1 MLEEKA
7 RLSLPASG
15 GPGAFQEKAGGLEDR
30 LPAPPGGVRRRL
42 RAASRARLIS
52 TVSIVV
58 FMLLWEGVVRLHLV
72 NPLFTSSPMRIAEAF
87 AQMIHEGSLGKDLRV
102 SGSEFLLGYAL
113 AVVVGI
119 LVGVGM
125 GWYADVAAALQPFV
139 SALYSTPRVALIP
152 LLIIW
157 LGIGIWSKV
166 AVVFLVAVFQILIS
180 TEAGVRAAD
189 ESLIRTAHSFGAND
203 RQIFTTIVLPGAV
216 PFLIAGLRLG
226 LGQAL
231 VGIVV
236 GELYAATAGIG
247 YEIAVAGE
255 TFQTDRVFVGIAIL
269 ASTAIL
275 LMWGLRRLEMR
286 FESWR
291 PQRQGAGR

>member
-1 MLEEKA
+1 MLEEEA
-7 RLSLPASG
+7 LAAQAAIPEDAELLTPRARSRLSPA
-15 GPGAFQEKAGGLEDR
+15 
-30 LPAPPGGVRRRL
+30 V
-42 RAASRARLIS
+42 RARLLG
-52 TVSIVV
+52 TAAVVV
-58 FMLLWEGVVRLHLV
+58 FVIAWEAVVRLGMV
-72 NPLFTSSPMRIAEAF
+72 NPLFTSSPSRIAATF
-87 AQMIHEGSLGKDLRV
+87 VQMTHEGTLGNDIRV
-102 SGSEFLLGYAL
+102 SGTEFLTGYGL

-125 GWYADVAAALQPFV
+125 GWYRDVSAVLQPFV
-139 SALYSTPRVALIP
+139 SALYSTPRIALLP

-189 ESLIRTAHSFGAND
+189 ESLIRTARSFGARD

-226 LGQAL
+226 LGQGL

-247 YEIAVAGE
+247 YEIAVAGQ
-255 TFQTDRVFVGIAIL
+255 TFQTDRVFVGIVIL
-269 ASTAIL
+269 ASASIG
-275 LMWGLRRLEMR
+275 LMWCLRQLEMK

-291 PQRQGAGR
+291 PQRQT

>member
-7 RLSLPASG
+7 
-15 GPGAFQEKAGGLEDR
+15 
-30 LPAPPGGVRRRL
+30 LPAPAEDLKPRAL
-42 RAASRARLIS
+42 AASRHRGLSPAVRARMLG
-52 TVSIVV
+52 TVAVV
-58 FMLLWEGVVRLHLV
+58 LFVVAWEAVVRLGLV
-72 NPLFTSSPMRIAEAF
+72 NPLFTSSPSRIVSTF
-87 AQMIHEGSLGKDLRV
+87 AQLVHEGRLWKDIRV
-102 SGSEFLLGYAL
+102 SGAEFLLGFAF
-113 AVVVGI
+113 AVAVGI
-119 LVGVGM
+119 PVGLGM
-125 GWYADVAAALQPFV
+125 GWYRDISAILQPFV
-139 SALYSTPRVALIP
+139 AALYSTPRIALLP

-189 ESLIRTAHSFGAND
+189 EPLIRTARSFGAKE

-231 VGIVV
+231 IGIVV
-236 GELYAATAGIG
+236 GELYAASAGIG
-247 YEIAVAGE
+247 FEIAVAGE
-255 TFQTDRVFVGIAIL
+255 TFQTDRVFVGIVIL
-269 ASTAIL
+269 ASASIVM
-275 LMWGLRRLEMR
+275 MWALRRLEMK

-291 PQRQGAGR
+291 PQRRA

>member
-7 RLSLPASG
+7 LPAAAEDLTPRSLSAPRR
-15 GPGAFQEKAGGLEDR
+15 PGLS
-30 LPAPPGGVRRRL
+30 PAV
-42 RAASRARLIS
+42 RARVLGM
-52 TVSIVV
+52 VAVV
-58 FMLLWEGVVRLHLV
+58 LFVVAWEAVVQLGLV
-72 NPLFTSSPMRIAEAF
+72 NPLFASSPSRIVSTF
-87 AQMIHEGSLGKDLRV
+87 AQLVHEGRLWKDIRV
-102 SGSEFLLGYAL
+102 SGAEFLLGFAL
-113 AVVVGI
+113 AVAVGI
-119 LVGVGM
+119 PVGLGM
-125 GWYADVAAALQPFV
+125 GWYRDISAVLQPFV
-139 SALYSTPRVALIP
+139 AALYSTPRIALLP

-189 ESLIRTAHSFGAND
+189 ESLIRTARSFGAKE

-231 VGIVV
+231 IGIVV
-236 GELYAATAGIG
+236 GELYAASAGIG
-247 YEIAVAGE
+247 FEIAVAGE
-255 TFQTDRVFVGIAIL
+255 TFQTDRVFVGIVIL
-269 ASTAIL
+269 ASASIVM
-275 LMWGLRRLEMR
+275 MWALRQLEMK

-291 PQRQGAGR
+291 PQRRA

>member
-7 RLSLPASG
+7 LSRAQEQTAS
-15 GPGAFQEKAGGLEDR
+15 PIPR
-30 LPAPPGGVRRRL
+30 SRRRRGL
-42 RAASRARLIS
+42 PPAARARLIG
-52 TVSIVV
+52 TIAV
-58 FMLLWEGVVRLHLV
+58 LLFVAAWEGVVRFGMV
-72 NPLFTSSPMRIAEAF
+72 NPLFTSSPSRIITTF
-87 AQMIHEGSLGKDLRV
+87 IKMSHEGVLGKDLRV
-102 SGSEFLLGYAL
+102 SGAEFAIGYSL
-113 AVVVGI
+113 AIVVGI
-119 LVGVGM
+119 LVGVAM
-125 GWYADVAAALQPFV
+125 GWYRDVSAALQPFV
-139 SALYSTPRVALIP
+139 SALYSTPRIALVP

-166 AVVFLVAVFQILIS
+166 AVVFLVAVFQVLIS

-189 ESLIRTAHSFGAND
+189 ESLIRTARSFGAND
-203 RQIFTTIVLPGAV
+203 RQIFTTIVLPGSV

-255 TFQTDRVFVGIAIL
+255 TFQTDRVFVGIMIIATAAIP
-269 ASTAIL
+269 
-275 LMWGLRRLEMR
+275 LMWCLRQLEAR

-291 PQRQGAGR
+291 PQRQT

>member
-1 MLEEKA
+1 MFEEKA
-7 RLSLPASG
+7 RLGLPRSG
-15 GPGAFQEKAGGLEDR
+15 ESEVAQREAGGLEDR
-30 LPAPPGGVRRRL
+30 FPAPPGGVRRRL

-52 TVSIVV
+52 TVSVVV
-58 FMLLWEGVVRLHLV
+58 FMILWEGVVRLSLV
-72 NPLFTSSPMRIAEAF
+72 NPLFTSSPTRIVATF
-87 AQMIHEGSLGKDLRV
+87 TQMLHEGSLGKDIRV
-102 SGSEFLLGYAL
+102 SGTEFLLGYAL

-125 GWYADVAAALQPFV
+125 GWYADVAAVLQPFV

-189 ESLIRTAHSFGAND
+189 ESLIRTAHSFGARD

-231 VGIVV
+231 IGIVV

-255 TFQTDRVFVGIAIL
+255 TFQTDRVFVGIVIL
-269 ASTAIL
+269 ATAAIL
-275 LMWGLRRLEMR
+275 LMWALRRLEVR
-286 FESWR
+286 FDSWR
-291 PQRQGAGR
+291 PQRRDAGP

>member
-1 MLEEKA
+1 MLEEKT
-7 RLSLPASG
+7 LPGRGERA
-15 GPGAFQEKAGGLEDR
+15 
-30 LPAPPGGVRRRL
+30 APLLRRRGGGKFSPAL
-42 RAASRARLIS
+42 RARIIGTTAVTL
-52 TVSIVV
+52 
-58 FMLLWEGVVRLHLV
+58 FMITWEGVVRLHMI
-72 NPLFTSSPMRIAEAF
+72 NPLFTSSPSRIVSTF
-87 AQMIHEGSLGKDLRV
+87 LQMTREGALAKDIRV
-102 SGSEFLLGYAL
+102 SGTEFLIGYFG

-119 LVGVGM
+119 LVGVAM
-125 GWYADVAAALQPFV
+125 GWYQDVSAALQPFV
-139 SALYSTPRVALIP
+139 SALYSTPRIALVP
-152 LLIIW
+152 LFIIW

-166 AVVFLVAVFQILIS
+166 AVVFLVAVFQVLIS

-189 ESLIRTAHSFGAND
+189 ESLIRTARSFGAKD

-255 TFQTDRVFVGIAIL
+255 TFQTDRVFVGIVIL
-269 ASTAIL
+269 ASAAIV
-275 LMWGLRRLEMR
+275 LMWALRQLELR
-286 FESWR
+286 FESWK
-291 PQRQGAGR
+291 PQRQT

>member
-1 MLEEKA
+1 MLEENA
-7 RLSLPASG
+7 LPAGGERLEAPAPRPRRVRLSPTA
-15 GPGAFQEKAGGLEDR
+15 
-30 LPAPPGGVRRRL
+30 
-42 RAASRARLIS
+42 RARAIG
-52 TVSIVV
+52 TTAVV
-58 FMLLWEGVVRLHLV
+58 LFVLAWEGVVRLGQV
-72 NPLFTSSPMRIAEAF
+72 NPLFTSSPTRIVATF
-87 AQMIHEGSLGKDLRV
+87 IRMLHEGVLGKDIRV
-102 SGSEFLLGYAL
+102 SGTEFLIGYGL

-119 LVGVGM
+119 LVGVAM
-125 GWYADVAAALQPFV
+125 GWYRDVAAALQPFV
-139 SALYSTPRVALIP
+139 SALYSTPRIALVP
-152 LLIIW
+152 LFIIW

-166 AVVFLVAVFQILIS
+166 AVVFLVAVFQVLIS

-189 ESLIRTAHSFGAND
+189 ESLIRTARSFGARD

-255 TFQTDRVFVGIAIL
+255 TFQTDRVFVGIVIL
-269 ASTAIL
+269 ASAAIV
-275 LMWGLRRLEMR
+275 LMWALRQWELR
-286 FESWR
+286 FESWK
-291 PQRQGAGR
+291 PQRRA

>member
-1 MLEEKA
+1 MLKETV
-7 RLSLPASG
+7 LPAAEEEAVAAV
-15 GPGAFQEKAGGLEDR
+15 P
-30 LPAPPGGVRRRL
+30 RRRL
-42 RAASRARLIS
+42 RGRSPAVRALVLGASA
-52 TVSIVV
+52 VV
-58 FMLLWEGVVRLHLV
+58 LFMIAWEGAVQLRMVT
-72 NPLFTSSPMRIAEAF
+72 PLFTSSPSRIISTF
-87 AQMIHEGSLGKDLRV
+87 IQMTHERTFLNDLRV
-102 SGSEFLLGYAL
+102 SGSEFLLGYSL
-113 AVVVGI
+113 AVVVGVV
-119 LVGVGM
+119 VGLAM
-125 GWYADVAAALQPFV
+125 GWYRDVSAVLQPFV
-139 SALYSTPRVALIP
+139 SALYSTPRIALLP

-166 AVVFLVAVFQILIS
+166 AIIFLVAVFQILIS

-189 ESLIRTAHSFGAND
+189 ESLIRTARSFGATD
-203 RQIFTTIVLPGAV
+203 RHVFTTIILPGAV

-255 TFQTDRVFVGIAIL
+255 TFQTDRVFVGIVIL
-269 ASTAIL
+269 ASASIL
-275 LMWGLRRLEMR
+275 LMWALRRLEQK

-291 PQRQGAGR
+291 PQRQR

>member
-1 MLEEKA
+1 MLEEKT
-7 RLSLPASG
+7 LPGRSERAAPLLHRRG
-15 GPGAFQEKAGGLEDR
+15 GGKVS
-30 LPAPPGGVRRRL
+30 PAL
-42 RAASRARLIS
+42 RARVIGIAAVTL
-52 TVSIVV
+52 
-58 FMLLWEGVVRLHLV
+58 FMITWEGVARLHMI
-72 NPLFTSSPMRIAEAF
+72 NPLFTSSPSRIVSTF
-87 AQMIHEGSLGKDLRV
+87 MQMTREGVLAKDIRV
-102 SGSEFLLGYAL
+102 SGTEFLIGYFG

-119 LVGVGM
+119 LLGVAM
-125 GWYADVAAALQPFV
+125 GWYPDVSAALQPFV
-139 SALYSTPRVALIP
+139 SALYSTPRIALVP
-152 LLIIW
+152 LFIIW

-166 AVVFLVAVFQILIS
+166 AVVFLVAVFQVLIS

-189 ESLIRTAHSFGAND
+189 ESLIRTARSFGAKD

-255 TFQTDRVFVGIAIL
+255 TFQTDRVFVGIVIL
-269 ASTAIL
+269 ASAAIV
-275 LMWGLRRLEMR
+275 LMWALRQLELR
-286 FESWR
+286 FESWK
-291 PQRQGAGR
+291 PQRQT

>member
-7 RLSLPASG
+7 RLSLPAAG
-15 GPGAFQEKAGGLEDR
+15 GPGAFQEKSGGLEDR
-30 LPAPPGGVRRRL
+30 LPAPPGGVRRRH

-52 TVSIVV
+52 TVSIVM
-58 FMLLWEGVVRLHLV
+58 FMLVWEGVVRLHLV
-72 NPLFTSSPMRIAEAF
+72 NPLFTSSPTRIAEAF

>member
-7 RLSLPASG
+7 L
-15 GPGAFQEKAGGLEDR
+15 PGAREE
-30 LPAPPGGVRRRL
+30 APPIFDQPRGRKGFS
-42 RAASRARLIS
+42 AAVRARLIGI
-52 TVSIVV
+52 VSVILFVSA
-58 FMLLWEGVVRLHLV
+58 WEGVVRLGMV
-72 NPLFTSSPMRIAEAF
+72 NPLFTSSPSRIVSTF
-87 AQMIHEGSLGKDLRV
+87 LRMMHEGILAKDVRV
-102 SGSEFLLGYAL
+102 SGTEFLIGYSL
-113 AVVVGI
+113 AIAVGI
-119 LVGVGM
+119 LLGVAM
-125 GWYADVAAALQPFV
+125 GWYRDISAALQPFV
-139 SALYSTPRVALIP
+139 SALYSTPRIALVP
-152 LLIIW
+152 LFIIW

-166 AVVFLVAVFQILIS
+166 AVVFLVAVFQVLIS

-189 ESLIRTAHSFGAND
+189 ESLIRTARSFGAND

-255 TFQTDRVFVGIAIL
+255 TFQTDRVFVGVVIL
-269 ASTAIL
+269 ATAAIF
-275 LMWGLRRLEMR
+275 LMWVLRQFEMR
-286 FESWR
+286 FESWK
-291 PQRQGAGR
+291 PQRHT